1 MISSK
6 KLETIHFITTLIIIR
21 LGLSVTNMR
30 LILFYSLFFFS
41 SLVFAGS
48 VVVENVRVWAAPDST
63 RVVFDISGSVEH
75 KLSML
80 TEPYR
85 TVIDLKDSSISADP
99 AQPGAKDK
107 YLQAVRAA
115 SRNNNDLRIVL
126 DLKKFAKYKSFQL
139 KPNKHYGHR
148 LVVDLYNNETKEV
161 KPIDIEEEISAANL
175 PRDVI
180 IAIDAGHGGED
191 PGAKGP
197 SGVYEKKVV
206 LQIAEDLVRAIN
218 KERGMKAVMIRKGDY
233 YMSLRK
239 RIAKAREYKADLFMS
254 IHADAFRDPKV
265 HGSSV
270 YVLSQG
276 GASSEAAK
284 WLAESENASDLIGG
298 VSLADKDDV
307 LASVLFDLSQ
317 TASLEASIDIA
328 DRVLIGLK
336 GIGKV
341 HKRTVQ
347 SAGFAVLKSP
357 DIPSILIETA
367 FISNPTEEKKLL
379 SAKHRKNMAN
389 AIVVGLH
396 GYFRDFAPEG
406 TILAAR
412 KHIIERGETL
422 STIAQQY
429 RVSTNTLRQHNGLKG
444 DLVRVGQSLSIPRSS
459 GT

>member
-1 MISSK
+1 
-6 KLETIHFITTLIIIR
+6 
-21 LGLSVTNMR
+21 MR

-41 SLVFAGS
+41 SLAFAGS
-48 VVVENVRVWAAPDST
+48 VMVENIRVWAAPDST
-63 RVVFDISGSVEH
+63 RVVFDTSGPVEH
-75 KLSML
+75 ELSLL

-85 TVIDLKDSSISADP
+85 TVIDLKDALISKKP
-99 AQPGAKDK
+99 TQPGNEDK
-107 YLQAVRAA
+107 FLQGIRAA
-115 SRNNNDLRIVL
+115 ARNNDDLRIVL
-126 DLKKFAKYKSFQL
+126 DLKKFVKYKSFQL
-139 KPNKHYGHR
+139 EPNKEYGHR
-148 LVVDLYNNETKEV
+148 LVVDLYSDEAKETTPV
-161 KPIDIEEEISAANL
+161 NLEEEMARTNL

-197 SGVYEKKVV
+197 SGIYEKNVV
-206 LQIAEDLVRAIN
+206 LKIAKDLVAAIN
-218 KERGMKAVMIRKGDY
+218 KERGMKAVMIREGDY
-233 YMSLRK
+233 YMPLRK
-239 RIAKAREYKADLFMS
+239 RIDKAREYKADLFMS

-270 YVLSQG
+270 YVLSKR

-298 VSLADKDDV
+298 VSLEGKDDV
-307 LASVLFDLSQ
+307 LASVLLDLSQ

-328 DRVLIGLK
+328 DRVLRGLK

-357 DIPSILIETA
+357 DIPSILVETA
-367 FISNPTEEKKLL
+367 FISNPTEEKKLM
-379 SAKHRKNMAN
+379 SSSHRKNMAS
-389 AIVVGLH
+389 AIVVGLR

-406 TILAAR
+406 TILASR
-412 KHIIERGETL
+412 KHIISRGETL

-429 RVSTNTLRQHNGLKG
+429 RVSTDKLRQHNGIKG
-444 DLVRVGQSLSIPRSS
+444 DLVRVGQTISIPGSSS

>member
-1 MISSK
+1 
-6 KLETIHFITTLIIIR
+6 
-21 LGLSVTNMR
+21 MR
-30 LILFYSLFFFS
+30 LSLFYIVVFLS
-41 SLVFAGS
+41 SS
-48 VVVENVRVWAAPDST
+48 VLAETVTIDNVRVWAAPDST
-63 RVVFDISGSVEH
+63 RVVFDVSGPVEH

-80 TEPYR
+80 TAPYR
-85 TVIDLKDSSISADP
+85 TVIDLKQSSMAKDP
-99 AQPGAKDK
+99 VQPGTEDK
-107 YLQAVRAA
+107 YLQAIRSAA
-115 SRNNNDLRIVL
+115 RNDDDLRIVL
-126 DLKKFAKYKSFQL
+126 DLKKFVKYKSFQL
-139 KPNKHYGHR
+139 KPNKQYGHR
-148 LVVDLYNNETKEV
+148 LVIDLYGTDTKEV
-161 KPIDIEEEISAANL
+161 KTNEIQEEVTAANR
-175 PRDVI
+175 PRNVI

-197 SGVYEKKVV
+197 SGVYEKNIV
-206 LQIAEDLVRAIN
+206 LKISKQLVDAIN
-218 KERGMKAVMIRKGDY
+218 RERGMRAVMIRKGDY

-239 RIAKAREYKADLFMS
+239 RINKAREYKADLFMS

-270 YVLSQG
+270 YVLSKR

-298 VSLADKDDV
+298 VSLDNKDDV
-307 LASVLFDLSQ
+307 LASVLLDLSQ

-328 DRVLIGLK
+328 DRVLRGLK
-336 GIGKV
+336 SVGKV

-367 FISNPTEEKKLL
+367 FISNPQEERKLL
-379 SAKHRKNMAN
+379 SSTHRMNMAN
-389 AIVVGLH
+389 AIMVGLR

-406 TILAAR
+406 TILASR

-422 STIAQQY
+422 STIAQHY
-429 RVSTNTLRQHNGLKG
+429 RVSTDTLRRYNDLKG
-444 DLVRVGQSLSIPRSS
+444 DLVRIGQTISIPGSS

>member
-1 MISSK
+1 MRFLLLNI
-6 KLETIHFITTLIIIR
+6 LVY
-21 LGLSVTNMR
+21 LSTSV
-30 LILFYSLFFFS
+30 L
-41 SLVFAGS
+41 AGTVS
-48 VVVENVRVWAAPDST
+48 IENVRVWAAPDST
-63 RVVFDISGSVEH
+63 RVVFDISGPVEH
-75 KLSML
+75 ELSML
-80 TEPYR
+80 NAPYR
-85 TVIDLKDSSISADP
+85 TVIDLKDTKINTEP
-99 AQPGAKDK
+99 TQPGAGDK
-107 YLQAVRAA
+107 YLQKIRTAVR
-115 SRNNNDLRIVL
+115 NENDLRIVL
-126 DLKKFAKYKSFQL
+126 DLKKFVSYKSFQL
-139 KPNKHYGHR
+139 KPNSQYGYR
-148 LVVDLYNNETKEV
+148 LVVDLYGTDSKDSEEQQVVEEV
-161 KPIDIEEEISAANL
+161 TASNR

-197 SGVYEKKVV
+197 SGVYEKEVV
-206 LQIAEDLVRAIN
+206 FDISKQLVDVIN
-218 KERGMKAVMIRKGDY
+218 KERGMRAVMIREGDY
-233 YMSLRK
+233 YMPLRK
-239 RIAKAREYKADLFMS
+239 RIEKARKYKADLFIS

-270 YVLSQG
+270 YVLSKK

-298 VSLADKDDV
+298 VSLDVKDDV
-307 LASVLFDLSQ
+307 LASVLLDLSQ

-328 DRVLIGLK
+328 DRVLRGLK

-367 FISNPTEEKKLL
+367 FISNPQEEKKLL
-379 SAKHRKNMAN
+379 NKKHHNSLAN
-389 AIVVGLH
+389 AIVDGLH

-406 TILAAR
+406 TLLASR

-429 RVSTNTLRQHNGLKG
+429 RVTTDSLREHNGLKG
-444 DLVRVGQSLSIPRSS
+444 DLVRVGQTISIPDNTS

>member
-1 MISSK
+1 
-6 KLETIHFITTLIIIR
+6 
-21 LGLSVTNMR
+21 MR
-30 LILFYSLFFFS
+30 LILLHSLFFFS
-41 SLVFAGS
+41 SLVVAGS
-48 VVVENVRVWAAPDST
+48 VTVENIRVWAAPDST
-63 RVVFDISGSVEH
+63 RVVFDISEPVEH

-85 TVIDLKDSSISADP
+85 TVIDLKGASINMEP
-99 AQPGAKDK
+99 TQPGSEDK
-107 YLQAVRAA
+107 YLQAVRTAT
-115 SRNNNDLRIVL
+115 RNSSDLRIVL

-148 LVVDLYNNETKEV
+148 LVVDLYSNESRQIKAV
-161 KPIDIEEEISAANL
+161 DVEEEIAKINL
-175 PRDVI
+175 PRDVV

-191 PGAKGP
+191 PGARGP

-206 LQIAEDLVRAIN
+206 LKIAEALVRAIN
-218 KERGMKAVMIRKGDY
+218 KERGMKAVLIRKGDY

-239 RIAKAREYKADLFMS
+239 RIAKAREHKADLFIS

-284 WLAESENASDLIGG
+284 WLAETENASDLIGG

-336 GIGKV
+336 GVGKV

-379 SAKHRKNMAN
+379 STKHRNKMAN
-389 AIVVGLH
+389 AIVVGLR

-406 TILAAR
+406 TILASR
-412 KHIIERGETL
+412 KHIIGRGETL